1 MQTGLDAR
9 ASDYH
14 TFTWRIMS
22 KLILRGCRIRYAD
35 VRESKAGV
43 FTRIYMTA
51 DFSDVA
57 REQMGWG
64 EPGDG
69 FNSAKLDG
77 ELNTTHVILTPNPKE
92 LRQHELQ
99 LDVTNVDAF
108 EFVRVTN
115 SENETVSAELRFVCH
130 SPVDGA
136 SALVENYMRRVGTSD
151 KSIGQL
157 RINYEVQEAIPLEDA
172 PAAQAKLEGAEA
184 EQPLDT
190 GCIACN
196 NEIPLVDGDPSMHAS
211 GQLCAAYSGGTG
223 GPALSTARE
232 AAGGTHQ
239 KRKRGGSG
247 PVVVQ

>member
-1 MQTGLDAR
+1 
-9 ASDYH
+9 
-14 TFTWRIMS
+14 MS
-22 KLILRGCRIRYAD
+22 KLICRGCRVRYAD

-43 FTRIYMTA
+43 YTRLYLTA
-51 DFSDVA
+51 DFSDTV
-57 REQMGWG
+57 REQMGW
-64 EPGDG
+64 EPPGVLSG
-69 FNSAKLDG
+69 KLDG
-77 ELNTTHVILTPNPKE
+77 ELNATHFILTPNQKE

-99 LDVTNVDAF
+99 LDAVSVDDFQYFQVKDA
-108 EFVRVTN
+108 
-115 SENETVSAELRFVCH
+115 ENETTSEEMRFVIH
-130 SPVDGA
+130 TAVDGA

-172 PAAQAKLEGAEA
+172 PTAQAKLEGAEA

-196 NEIPLVDGDPSMHAS
+196 NEIPLVDGDPSMHDS

>member
-1 MQTGLDAR
+1 
-9 ASDYH
+9 
-14 TFTWRIMS
+14 MS
-22 KLILRGCRIRYAD
+22 KLICRGCRVRYAD

-43 FTRIYMTA
+43 YTRLYLTA
-51 DFSDVA
+51 DFSDTV
-57 REQMGWG
+57 REQMGW
-64 EPGDG
+64 EPPGVLSG
-69 FNSAKLDG
+69 KLDG
-77 ELNTTHVILTPNPKE
+77 ELNATHFILTPNQKE

-99 LDVTNVDAF
+99 LDAVSVDDFQYFQVKDA
-108 EFVRVTN
+108 
-115 SENETVSAELRFVCH
+115 ENETTSEEMRFVIH
-130 SPVDGA
+130 TAVDGA

-172 PAAQAKLEGAEA
+172 PTAQAKLEGAEA